1 MVTYMWA
8 TFIWWQNIRNVISA
22 CRNNLVSITLTN
34 RMVTNQWERQSCTER
49 FSPFNVRW
57 STVITFVITVLPA
70 TAYAQ
75 TAPAIKPDVSVSDI
89 KAQIE
94 PISDFIATVIAQIAS
109 FIAFFF
115 QTPTA
120 AILTSAVLAFII
132 TAISIRSQREMTRL
146 RETFVTI
153 DRGNWDKDLIKNRRR
168 YREIRDE
175 LLASKESI
183 AKYHSPA
190 KDDMED
196 AVVLHNMLK
205 DYENLA
211 LGVRH
216 NILDEVYLCRW
227 MRSTLIHDWTVLSPL
242 VTAYRSVDKVPTA
255 YIEFEGLA
263 TAWQNNRS
271 YKNGR
276 KIKTAKRSI
285 RVK

>member
-1 MVTYMWA
+1 MSNIALVGKTGAIAKPACGNDYVSVTLCYRHFATAREASPCIGKSSLSNIGWVVALATIIA
-8 TFIWWQNIRNVISA
+8 TFPALAIAQDDPA
-22 CRNNLVSITLTN
+22 
-34 RMVTNQWERQSCTER
+34 NQ
-49 FSPFNVRW
+49 PG
-57 STVITFVITVLPA
+57 L
-70 TAYAQ
+70 
-75 TAPAIKPDVSVSDI
+75 SVSDI

-94 PISDFIATVIAQIAS
+94 PFSDFIATAIAQIAS
-109 FIAFFF
+109 FVGFFF

-120 AILTSAVLAFII
+120 AILTSAILAFAI
-132 TAISIRSQREMTRL
+132 TARSIRSQREMTRL
-146 RETFVTI
+146 RETFLTI
-153 DRGNWDKDLIKNRRR
+153 DRGNWDKDLIRNRRR
-168 YREIRDE
+168 FREIRDE
-175 LLASKESI
+175 LKASKESI

-190 KDDMED
+190 TEDIED

-216 NILDEVYLCRW
+216 KILDEVYLCRW
-227 MRSTLIHDWTVLSPL
+227 MRTTLIHDWTTLSPL

-285 RVK
+285 RIN